1 MQLYDHFIGF
11 VVGKVRHIYLI
22 AIFTWIQCQGQ
33 LKYPNGKHADFN
45 SFAQILTTDKG
56 DGM

>member
-1 MQLYDHFIGF
+1 M
-11 VVGKVRHIYLI
+11 VGQVRHIYLI
-22 AIFTWIQCQGQ
+22 AIFTWIKCQGQ
-33 LKYPNGKHADFN
+33 PKYPNGKRADFN